1 MLFASFLKAAAT
13 AADCVADC
21 VADSALPLSAPQAPY
36 NTVTYSIIGDD
47 EAPNYFSI
55 NPASGVISV
64 VRALTDDSASSYRVS
79 VTHRSLRIVCSVSCP
94 L

>member
-1 MLFASFLKAAAT
+1 MAAET
-13 AADCVADC
+13 AADCVADSPP
-21 VADSALPLSAPQAPY
+21 ASLSAPQAPY

-47 EAPNYFSI
+47 DAPNYFSI

-79 VTHRSLRIVCSVSCP
+79 VTHRSLRTLCSVSCP